1 MSRQHSHTTAPIEQA
16 VYIVDDDPIIRKL
29 LESILADENIP
40 ARSYASAELFLLE
53 YSSANAGCILLDI
66 MMPGM
71 NGMEL
76 HRVISAHGNSAPVI
90 FLTGSA
96 DVAIAVEALKAGA
109 MDLIEKPLDRDLVMS
124 RIEKAMALDLDN
136 RRRQQE
142 SEDIQQRFKRLTPRE
157 REVMEG
163 IVSGQPNKR
172 IANSLG
178 ISSRTVEVHRKNI
191 IEKLQ
196 VDSVADL
203 VRMSI
208 EVKR

>member
-1 MSRQHSHTTAPIEQA
+1 MQNQKSVEQA
-16 VYIVDDDPIIRKL
+16 VYIVDDDALIRNL
-29 LESILADENIP
+29 LATILEQEKIP
-40 ARSYASAELFLLE
+40 VKTFASAELFLLE
-53 YSSANAGCILLDI
+53 YRPANAGCILLDI

-76 HRVISAHGNSAPVI
+76 HRVITAHGNSTPVI
-90 FLTGSA
+90 FLTGVA

-109 MDLIEKPLDRDLVMS
+109 MDLIEKPFNRELVLS
-124 RIEKAMALDLDN
+124 TIVKAMTLDSEN
-136 RRRQQE
+136 RRRQDE
-142 SEDIQQRFKRLTPRE
+142 SHDIQQRFSQLTPRE
-157 REVMEG
+157 REVLDG

-191 IEKLQ
+191 IDKMHA
-196 VDSVADL
+196 DSIADL

-208 EVKR
+208 AVEH